1 VTTARL
7 GRVAGP
13 MSRGGGRGVRFRF
26 EKQRSI
32 VLRHEVAYATAAK
45 SFSEGGSMHLRKLSG
60 LILGVFTLIVL
71 VAPLLS
77 STDQVRQRGRLVT
90 GSSLVADGWPIP
102 PFPPSTPAAIYFHV

>member
-1 VTTARL
+1 MR
-7 GRVAGP
+7 
-13 MSRGGGRGVRFRF
+13 RGGVRRVRFRF

-32 VLRHEVAYATAAK
+32 VLRHGVAYATALRVFPKEAP
-45 SFSEGGSMHLRKLSG
+45 MYLRKLNG
-60 LILGVFTLIVL
+60 LILSAFTLIVL
-71 VAPLLS
+71 VAPLLP